1 MFRGGR
7 VDARGTGIASGLG
20 YKSGG
25 SVNTP
30 KRGLVNGPGGYGGMG
45 TSGFYDSILGQGLR
59 SVRDYAGKPLLN
71 FINQDI
77 ANPLLSLGGYG
88 DLIDRYETPWDD
100 KYLLGLDEKYQKIPD
115 DEYVSYADRYLNK
128 GKGPIETDSGA
139 IPKAI
144 QQQEEVI
151 EKEKFLEQQKNKEQ
165 ENLEALLGK
174 LNKTDTKEEKL
185 AKIKENEEVFKEVY
199 GSGRADDASA
209 MLLNFAGKAL
219 KPEATVKSAF
229 GEFFEEEG
237 KRPSESKKY
246 KDAASQA
253 AIQAYLTGEKSF
265 SDLMKSME
273 LYKYQSELSAKT
285 KKELND
291 PSNLDWSDRKSY
303 YMGLAKKSDRDSNKI
318 IKYSLQDEKSETGKQ
333 VFETTETEWITDPVQ
348 AAEKPDG
355 LYIVTPK
362 KGPKRIF
369 EIKEGIVID
378 RSGDF
383 PT

>member
-1 MFRGGR
+1 
-7 VDARGTGIASGLG
+7 
-20 YKSGG
+20 
-25 SVNTP
+25 
-30 KRGLVNGPGGYGGMG
+30 
-45 TSGFYDSILGQGLR
+45 
-59 SVRDYAGKPLLN
+59 
-71 FINQDI
+71 
-77 ANPLLSLGGYG
+77 
-88 DLIDRYETPWDD
+88 
-100 KYLLGLDEKYQKIPD
+100 
-115 DEYVSYADRYLNK
+115 
-128 GKGPIETDSGA
+128 
-139 IPKAI
+139 
-144 QQQEEVI
+144 
-151 EKEKFLEQQKNKEQ
+151 
-165 ENLEALLGK
+165 
-174 LNKTDTKEEKL
+174 
-185 AKIKENEEVFKEVY
+185 
-199 GSGRADDASA
+199 
-209 MLLNFAGKAL
+209 
-219 KPEATVKSAF
+219 
-229 GEFFEEEG
+229 
-237 KRPSESKKY
+237 
-246 KDAASQA
+246 
-253 AIQAYLTGEKSF
+253 
-265 SDLMKSME
+265 MKSME